1 MARLDPLSA
10 TERIVNRYL
19 SYLETTFSFNDVILQ
34 KQLKKELRKIDKFS
48 KGPILEAT
56 PPFESGSSIEDLIKE
71 GVLSSEFRKLCT
83 DELPLDRN
91 LYLHQKNAIYKLVKD
106 KRNLIVA
113 TGTGSGKTETFLI
126 PILNHL
132 FREKENGE
140 LGPGVRALL
149 LYPMN
154 ALANDQLKRLRRL
167 LKNYPDITF
176 GSYTGETEIQEKR
189 AVEQFKKLYSE
200 EELLPNE
207 ILSRERMQNTPPNIL
222 LTNYAMLEYLLL
234 RPDDN
239 VFFDGEYANN
249 WRFIV
254 IDEIHIYS
262 GAKGIELAML
272 LRRLKDRVVKSQ
284 HGVLKCIGT
293 SATLVGESE
302 NDYKGVTEFAE
313 RLFGEEFQ
321 WIKGDPK
328 RQDVVTGTKKR
339 LVISK
344 ESRYR
349 PESNI
354 YNIWSEIVEGNDAN
368 KIEILIEKGL
378 KAGIPVDVL
387 DEAKEKSDGDWRKF
401 IYIALS
407 SDSRLITLQTKLEEK
422 PQYLSK
428 IADALFED
436 ESNKQQLLVSL
447 VHLAN
452 NAKMGINEQPLL
464 PARYHLFVRALEGG
478 FISLFPERRLYL
490 ERREW
495 IEDEKGHEYRVF
507 EIATCSQC
515 NSIYLVGEIDSKD
528 NMKFLKQPGYH
539 YLEDNSSLEYFLL
552 LENKELV
559 PENEDEIVSSG
570 EDVDFSEKEYVL
582 CGKCGAIREIN
593 ETGDFCHC
601 GKEYEVRVV
610 KSDSKKGL
618 LHKCPACGM
627 MNTIGSVARRFV
639 IGSEAATSVLST
651 ALYQEIPDEDVDKKD
666 SDKNEDSLWDDD
678 ISESDVTESNR
689 RMLIFSDSRQDAAFF
704 STYLQ
709 TSYNQILQRRLIIMT
724 LEKYKD
730 KVINNEW
737 RIEDLALYL
746 KRFLSDLKIFDLSQQ
761 QLEEEAWKW
770 LLYEFMG
777 RGGSTSLESLG
788 LLGFIPDIPPD
799 IHFARGFKTD
809 PWNLTD
815 DEMSCLMMV
824 LLDSI
829 RKNGAICFPDS
840 VNPKDQFFAPLN
852 REFYFKNNYAVP
864 GYIYSWIPYSKG
876 RNNAMRN
883 NTRLDFLMRFFKAK
897 GKDINRDEI
906 EEFLK
911 ILWDKLLAN
920 NKSLWS
926 KYLSSHFERNGVG
939 PVYRLNLDYW
949 KIVPSIIDESIKWYR
964 CTKCNR
970 LTLHNVLGV
979 CPTYRCDGHLIE
991 CDPKNIF
998 KDNHYTKL
1006 YTDILPLKLKT
1017 SEHTAQL
1024 TTETAAE
1031 IQRKFEKGEINVLSS
1046 STTFELGVDVGDLE
1060 TVFMR
1065 NVPPTPA
1072 NYVQRAGRAG
1082 RRTSATAF
1090 VLTFAQRRSHD
1101 FTYYLDPLNIVNGK
1115 VQTPHIEIKNEKI
1128 IKRHI
1133 YAVAL
1138 AMFWKSNRNFFGEV
1152 NKFFVEDGTPI
1163 TTIISNF
1170 LAKKPIELKESL
1182 LRIVPA
1188 DLHDVLGIN
1197 DWEWVYGLL
1206 DDKEGVLKKAEANLL
1221 NDLNELRNIEKEC
1234 VNAKDYSKASEI
1246 NRMINTLERRYILNY
1261 LSQNNVI
1268 PKYGFPVD
1276 VVELK
1281 VDHHG
1286 DEAKGLEL
1294 TRDLKIALSEY
1305 APESQI
1311 VAGGKLWTSRY
1322 IKKLPDREPVKYNY
1336 AICDYCGNYYS
1347 NIADNQNDLD
1357 TCKVCGHKIGNNRG
1371 IFITP
1376 EFGFIAGKPQ
1386 KPTLVKPERTYS
1398 TRKYFADEGEK
1409 IEENYDYEIG
1419 GFHINVKAGDGRLA
1433 VINSAGKR
1441 GFKVCESCGYAE
1453 INTGSP
1459 IKSHKTP
1466 MGKNCK
1472 GKLSRYS
1479 LGYEFKT
1486 DILMLKIMGYSNSQ
1500 EGFWESL
1507 LYGLIE
1513 GACRELE
1520 IERQDIDGTLYAY
1533 SKDPFSPAIVL
1544 FDDVPGGAGQVKR
1557 IANRESFIRV
1567 LNRTLDLVLNCEC
1580 GGERADT
1587 SCYGCLRN
1595 YTNQYCHDKLKRI
1608 YVIDFIKELLNK

>member
-1 MARLDPLSA
+1 MAKLDPLSA

-19 SYLETTFSFNDVILQ
+19 SYVETTFSFSDVNLQ
-34 KQLKKELRKIDKFS
+34 KQLKEELRGVGRFS

-56 PPFESGSSIEDLIKE
+56 PPFESSNSIDDMIEE
-71 GVLSSEFRKLCT
+71 RVLSNEFKKLCT
-83 DELPLDRN
+83 QELPLERN

-106 KRNLIVA
+106 RRNLIIA

-132 FREKENGE
+132 FREKENGK

-154 ALANDQLKRLRRL
+154 ALANDQLKRMRRL
-167 LKNYPDITF
+167 LKNYPSITF
-176 GSYTGETEIQEKR
+176 GSYTGETEKEEKQ
-189 AVEQFKKLYSE
+189 AIEQFKKMNPKE
-200 EELLPNE
+200 DLLPNE
-207 ILSRERMQNTPPNIL
+207 LLSRKRMQDTPPHIL

-234 RPDDN
+234 RPEDN
-239 VFFDGEYANN
+239 VFFDGDYAKN

-272 LRRLKDRVVKSQ
+272 LRRLKDRVVKSR
-284 HGVLKCIGT
+284 HGVLQCIGT
-293 SATLVGESE
+293 SATLVGEKE
-302 NDYKGVTEFAE
+302 DDYKDVTEFAE
-313 RLFGEEFQ
+313 RLFGEKFE
-321 WIKGDPK
+321 WIKGDSR
-328 RQDVVTGTKKR
+328 RQDVVTGNKKR
-339 LVISK
+339 LVISQ
-344 ESRYR
+344 ESWNK
-349 PESNI
+349 SDVSL
-354 YNIWSEIVEGNDAN
+354 YNKWVEIVEGKDVN
-368 KIEILIEKGL
+368 KIERLIEEGL
-378 KAGIPVDVL
+378 KAGIPIDVL
-387 DEAKEKSDGDWRKF
+387 EKARKNSDGDWRKF
-401 IYIALS
+401 IYIVLS
-407 SDSRLITLQTKLEEK
+407 GDSRLIALQNMLEKE

-428 IADALFED
+428 AANVLFED
-436 ESNKQQLLVSL
+436 ESDKQQLLVSL

-452 NAKMGINEQPLL
+452 NAKMGVNEQPLL
-464 PARYHLFVRALEGG
+464 PARYHLFIRALEGG
-478 FISLFPERRLYL
+478 FISLFPKKRLYL

-495 IEDEKGHEYRVF
+495 VEDEKGCKYRVF

-515 NSIYLVGEIDSKD
+515 SSVYLVGEIDRKND
-528 NMKFLKQPGYH
+528 IKFLKQPGNRYF
-539 YLEDNSSLEYFLL
+539 EDSNNLEYFLL
-552 LENKELV
+552 VGNKELV

-570 EDVDFSEKEYVL
+570 EDVNFLEKEYVL
-582 CGKCGAIREIN
+582 CGKCGAIKDIN
-593 ETGDFCHC
+593 EISDFCSC
-601 GKEYEVRVV
+601 GEEYKVCVI
-610 KSDSKKGL
+610 KSDSKNGA
-618 LHKCPACGM
+618 LHKCPACGT

-639 IGSEAATSVLST
+639 IGNEAATSVLST
-651 ALYQEIPDEDVDKKD
+651 ALYQEIPDKIEDVI
-666 SDKNEDSLWDDD
+666 NDD
-678 ISESDVTESNR
+678 IDNDSGWNVQISEEAKTESNR

-730 KVINNEW
+730 KVIKNEW
-737 RIEDLALYL
+737 RVEDLAEYL
-746 KRFLSDLKIFDLSQQ
+746 KKLMNDLKLFDLSQQ

-770 LLYEFMG
+770 VLYEFMD

-788 LLGFIPDIPPD
+788 LLGFVPVMPSDIN
-799 IHFARGFKTD
+799 FGRALKSD
-809 PWNLTD
+809 PWNLTE
-815 DEMSCLMMV
+815 DEIKRIMMI
-824 LLDSI
+824 LLDSM

-840 VNPKDQFFAPLN
+840 VSPKDQFFAPLN
-852 REFYFKNNYAVP
+852 KEFYFKENYAIP
-864 GYIYSWIPYSKG
+864 GYIYSWNPVSKG
-876 RNNAMRN
+876 RN
-883 NTRLDFLMRFFKAK
+883 NTRLDFLMRLFKAK
-897 GKDINRDEI
+897 GKNISRKEI
-906 EEFLK
+906 EEFLENV
-911 ILWDKLLAN
+911 WNKLLLG
-920 NKSLWS
+920 NKSPWN
-926 KYLSSHFERNGVG
+926 KYISSHYERNNIGQVF
-939 PVYRLNLDYW
+939 RLNLDYW
-949 KIVPSIIDESIKWYR
+949 KLVPSIVDESIKWYR

-970 LTLHNVLGV
+970 LSLHNVLGV
-979 CPTYRCDGHLIE
+979 CPTYRCDGRLVE
-991 CDPKNIF
+991 CDPKDIF
-998 KDNHYTKL
+998 RDNHYRKL
-1006 YTDILPLKLKT
+1006 YTDILPLTLKA

-1031 IQRKFEKGEINVLSS
+1031 IQKKFENGEINVLSS

-1082 RRTSATAF
+1082 RRTSTTAF

-1101 FTYYLDPLNIVNGK
+1101 FTYYSDPLNIVNGK

-1128 IKRHI
+1128 IKRHV

-1138 AMFWKSNRNFFGEV
+1138 AMFWRLNPNCFGEV
-1152 NKFFVEDGTPI
+1152 KKFFIEDDRPI
-1163 TTIISNF
+1163 TTIIEDF
-1170 LAKKPIELKESL
+1170 LIKRPMELKESL
-1182 LRIVPA
+1182 MRIVPD
-1188 DLHDVLGIN
+1188 DLHDVLGID
-1197 DWEWVYGLL
+1197 DWSWMYGLL
-1206 DDKEGVLKKAEANLL
+1206 DEKEGVLKKAEANLL
-1221 NDLNELRNIEKEC
+1221 NDLRELRNFEEEC
-1234 VNAKDYSKASEI
+1234 VNDKNYSKASAI
-1246 NRMINTLERRYILNY
+1246 QRTINTLERRYIINY

-1311 VAGGKLWTSRY
+1311 VAGGKLWTSKY
-1322 IKKLPDREPVKYNY
+1322 IKKLPDRDPIKYNY
-1336 AICDYCGNYYS
+1336 AICDYCGHYYS
-1347 NIADNQNDLD
+1347 NIADVEKDFD
-1357 TCKVCGHKIGNNRG
+1357 TCSVCGHKIGNNRG
-1371 IFITP
+1371 VFITP
-1376 EFGFIAGKPQ
+1376 EFGFIAGEPQ

-1398 TRKYFADEGEK
+1398 TRKYFAKEGK
-1409 IEENYDYEIG
+1409 IEREHEYEIG
-1419 GFHINVKAGDGRLA
+1419 GFHINIQAGDGKLA

-1441 GFKVCESCGYAE
+1441 GFKVCETCGYSE
-1453 INTGSP
+1453 INTGNP
-1459 IKSHKTP
+1459 LKIHKTP
-1466 MGKNCK
+1466 MGKSCK

-1486 DILMLKIMGYSNSQ
+1486 DILSLKIVGYSNER

-1520 IERQDIDGTLYAY
+1520 IERQDIDGTLYTY
-1533 SKDPFSPAIVL
+1533 SKDPYSPAIVL

-1557 IANRESFIRV
+1557 IADKENFIRV
-1567 LNRTLDLVLNCEC
+1567 LNRTLDVVSSCEC

-1608 YVIDFIKELLNK
+1608 YVIDFINNLLNQHK